1 MKTVLILAGGTGG
14 HVFPGL
20 AVARG
25 LRDLGVRVVWVGTHQ
40 GLEARLVPKAGF
52 PIEWITIQGLRR
64 GSLRDLL
71 FLPGRLVV
79 ALWQALRIFRRHRP
93 NAVLALGGF
102 VAGPGGIMAWLTRT
116 PLVVHE
122 QNACAGFTNRWLALV
137 ADRVLC
143 GFPDAFH
150 SLPGA
155 VHIGNPVRSEI
166 LHLPTPEVRLA
177 GRKPPLHLL
186 IVGGSQGARVL
197 NDVVPEAVALLSPER
212 RPLVHHQT
220 GRLDAERTESLYRK
234 HGIAATVTPFI
245 DDMAAEY
252 MWADVV
258 ICRAGAMTIAE
269 LCAVGVAAI
278 LVPFPFATEDHQ
290 TANARFLADREAAL
304 CVAQSEFSVSHVAEL
319 LEGLTRQPEVGT
331 RMAERSRAC
340 ANLDATDRIV
350 AACLE
355 VAHA

>member
-1 MKTVLILAGGTGG
+1 MKTILILAGGTGG

-25 LRDLGVRVVWVGTHQ
+25 LRDLGVRVAWVGTHQ
-40 GLEARLVPKAGF
+40 GLEARLVPEAGF

-71 FLPGRLVV
+71 LLPGRLVV
-79 ALWQALRIFRRHRP
+79 ALWQALRIFQKYRP

-102 VAGPGGIMAWLTRT
+102 VAGPGGIVAWLTRT

-122 QNACAGFTNRWLALV
+122 QNACAGLTNRWLALV
-137 ADRVLC
+137 AARVLC

-155 VHIGNPVRSEI
+155 IHIGNPVRADI
-166 LHLPTPEVRLA
+166 LRLPQPEVRLA
-177 GRKPPLHLL
+177 GRTPPLHLL
-186 IVGGSQGARVL
+186 VVGGSQGARIL
-197 NDVVPEAVALLSPER
+197 NDVVPEAVALLSAEW
-212 RPLVHHQT
+212 RPLIHHQT
-220 GRLDAERTESLYRK
+220 GRLDAERTEGLYQR
-234 HGIAATVTPFI
+234 HQIAATVTPFI

-252 MWADVV
+252 LWADVV

-304 CVAQSEFSVSHVAEL
+304 CVAQSEFSAPHVAEL
-319 LEGLTRQPEVGT
+319 LEGLARQPEARA

-340 ANLDATDRIV
+340 ATLDATDRIV